1 MVILR
6 VISKGMT
13 ESVEEKRRI
22 ATVHIK
28 RKSDPPS
35 SAVKYLPNT
44 DHKQK
49 NNESTSR
56 IV

>member
-1 MVILR
+1 MAILR

-22 ATVHIK
+22 ATVNIK
-28 RKSDPPS
+28 KKSDPPS
-35 SAVKYLPNT
+35 SAVKFLQNT
-44 DHKQK
+44 DLKQK

-56 IV
+56 TV

>member
-1 MVILR
+1 MAILR

-22 ATVHIK
+22 ATVK
-28 RKSDPPS
+28 KKSDPPS
-35 SAVKYLPNT
+35 SAVKFLQNT
-44 DHKQK
+44 DLKQK